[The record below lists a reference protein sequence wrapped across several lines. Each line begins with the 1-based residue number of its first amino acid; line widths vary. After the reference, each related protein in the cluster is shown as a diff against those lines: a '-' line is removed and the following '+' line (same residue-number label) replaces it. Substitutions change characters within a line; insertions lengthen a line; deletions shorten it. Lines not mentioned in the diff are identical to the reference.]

1 MLMENIYFIVIGA
14 LWSVIGAGMWFAIRR
29 LVGAID
35 HLSDTVDRHALDLVE
50 IKTKL
55 EFMK

>member
-1 MLMENIYFIVIGA
+1 MENLYLIIIGA
-14 LWSVIGAGMWFAIRR
+14 LWPVIGAGMWFAIRR

-35 HLSDTVDRHALDLVE
+35 HLSDTVETHALDLVE